1 MWVSLV
7 RHGEAGHA
15 ADDRARTLT
24 DNGVRDATEVGAYLA
39 RLGLKHHVPPSLV
52 LHSPYTR
59 TRQTAE
65 LLAGQCGAIPLI
77 ADSALIPGGTVDAV
91 EALVDRCAKDATAH
105 VVLVS
110 HQPLVSHIHTF
121 FLGQDHTV
129 PPMIPAAVTTF
140 ALDTVGPQLGSLLYW
155 AVPGQYEPHPQ

>member
-7 RHGEAGHA
+7 RHGEAGYA

-24 DNGVRDATEVGAYLA
+24 DKGVRDATEVGVYLA
-39 RLGLKHHVPPSLV
+39 RLGLEHHAPPSVV

-59 TRQTAE
+59 TQQPAE

-77 ADSALIPGGTVDAV
+77 AESALIPEGTVDAV
-91 EALVDRCAKDATAH
+91 DALLDRCAQDATEH
-105 VVLVS
+105 VILVS
-110 HQPLVSHIHTF
+110 HQPLVSYIHAY

-140 ALDTVGPQLGSLLYW
+140 SLDTIGPQLGSLLYW
-155 AVPGQYEPHPQ
+155 AVPGQYEPNRR